1 MIIYIV
7 IMVVASYLIGAIP
20 FGYLIGRMYGI
31 DIRKVGSGNIGA
43 TNVTRA
49 VGPKAGKVCFF
60 LDFLKG
66 TIPTLVAQFLPNC
79 PVWLPLVAGMCA
91 LLGHTFPIYLK
102 FKGGKGVSTAAG
114 SAIALAP
121 IPLLLAFAI
130 WGATFFITRYV
141 SLASI
146 LASVA
151 LPILAYLMKVL
162 NVGSVT
168 AMSTYTI
175 GFFSAIGLLSVIRH
189 KENIQR
195 LMAGTENRFERKN
208 KVQAPQEEEEPK
220 EDK

>member
-1 MIIYIV
+1 MIIYV
-7 IMVVASYLIGAIP
+7 IITIIASYLIGAIP
-20 FGYLIGRMYGI
+20 FGYLIGRMHGI

-49 VGPKAGKVCFF
+49 VGPKAGKICFF

-66 TIPTLVAQFLPNC
+66 TLPTLVAQFLPNC

-102 FKGGKGVSTAAG
+102 FKGVKGVSTAAG

-121 IPLLLAFAI
+121 IPLLLAFAV
-130 WGATFFITRYV
+130 WGIVFFTTRYV

-162 NVGSVT
+162 NVGSIT

-175 GFFSAIGLLSVIRH
+175 GFFSVIGVISIIRH

-195 LMAGTENRFERKN
+195 LLAGTENRFEKKS
-208 KVQAPQEEEEPK
+208 KVQPTD

>member
-1 MIIYIV
+1 MNIYVIITIGV
-7 IMVVASYLIGAIP
+7 SYLIGAIP

-49 VGPKAGKVCFF
+49 VGPKAGKICFF

-66 TIPTLVAQFLPNC
+66 ALPTLVAQQLSGC

-121 IPLLLAFAI
+121 IPLVIAFAI
-130 WGATFFITRYV
+130 WGVTFFISRYV

-146 LASVA
+146 LASIA
-151 LPILAYLMKVL
+151 LPILAYLMKVF
-162 NVGSVT
+162 NIGSVT
-168 AMSTYTI
+168 ARSWYTL
-175 GFFSAIGLLSVIRH
+175 GFFIAIGLLSVIRH
-189 KENIQR
+189 RENIQR
-195 LMAGTENRFERKN
+195 LIAGTENRFERKN
-208 KVQAPQEEEEPK
+208 KSQTQVEDSK